1 MADDPLGTV
10 CVTYKN
16 FIMDK
21 KNLEG
26 DNLAKRVVE
35 QPDERINKI
44 CNTKSCKKIS
54 TRRCCFISAVI
65 IAVVC
70 LAVAFFVVPFGSGTD
85 SAVDELGIEQ
95 PEFDAYRAAS
105 PDVVKVERL
114 LDEGEVYE
122 ALDLAES
129 LLKASDKKI
138 KQHEQSPLYD
148 DEEWLYE
155 YQAEKIFNSEMR
167 WVYIYL
173 LVVLE
178 CERDAVRE
186 LKKYI
191 ADKEYSTNLEE
202 ANRML
207 MMLE

>member
-1 MADDPLGTV
+1 
-10 CVTYKN
+10 
-16 FIMDK
+16 MDK

-26 DNLAKRVVE
+26 DNLDKRVVE
-35 QPDERINKI
+35 RQGESSDKRRNIG
-44 CNTKSCKKIS
+44 CCKNVSAK
-54 TRRCCFISAVI
+54 RCYFLSAVI

-70 LAVAFFVVPFGSGTD
+70 LVVIFFVVPFDSGKGD
-85 SAVDELGIEQ
+85 VLDDLGIEQ
-95 PEFDAYRAAS
+95 PEFENYRAAS

-122 ALDLAES
+122 ALELAES
-129 LLKASDKKI
+129 LLKTSDKKI
-138 KQHEQSPLYD
+138 KQLEQSPLYD

-155 YQAEKIFNSEMR
+155 FQAEKIFNSEMR

-178 CERDAVRE
+178 CEKDAVRE
-186 LKKYI
+186 LKRYI
-191 ADKEYSTNLEE
+191 ADKEYSTNIEE
-202 ANRML
+202 ANRMM

>member
-1 MADDPLGTV
+1 
-10 CVTYKN
+10 
-16 FIMDK
+16 MDK
-21 KNLEG
+21 KYLEG
-26 DNLAKRVVE
+26 DNLDKRVVE
-35 QPDERINKI
+35 RQGESNDKRSNIG
-44 CNTKSCKKIS
+44 CCKNVSAK
-54 TRRCCFISAVI
+54 RCYFFSAVI

-70 LAVAFFVVPFGSGTD
+70 LVVVFFVVPFDSGKGD
-85 SAVDELGIEQ
+85 VLDDLGIEQ
-95 PEFDAYRAAS
+95 PEFENYRAAS

-114 LDEGEVYE
+114 LDEGDVYE

-129 LLKASDKKI
+129 LLKTSDKKI
-138 KQHEQSPLYD
+138 KLLEQSPLYD

-186 LKKYI
+186 LKRYI
-191 ADKEYSTNLEE
+191 ADKEYSTNIEE

>member
-1 MADDPLGTV
+1 
-10 CVTYKN
+10 
-16 FIMDK
+16 MDK

-26 DNLAKRVVE
+26 DNLARRVVKRQGE
-35 QPDERINKI
+35 SSDKRRNIG
-44 CNTKSCKKIS
+44 CCKNVSAK
-54 TRRCCFISAVI
+54 RCYFLSAVI

-70 LAVAFFVVPFGSGTD
+70 LVVVFFVVPFDSERVATD
-85 SAVDELGIEQ
+85 GLGIEQ
-95 PEFDAYRAAS
+95 PEFENYRAAS

-122 ALDLAES
+122 ALELAES
-129 LLKASDKKI
+129 LLKTSDKKI
-138 KQHEQSPLYD
+138 KQLDQSPLYD

-178 CERDAVRE
+178 CEKDAVRE
-186 LKKYI
+186 LKRYI
-191 ADKEYSTNLEE
+191 ADKEYSTNIEE